1 MNVTAAPSSRRA
13 TNDETSNVPRGAL
26 LQRITTL
33 LSLSSGFE
41 TYNLALTATL
51 GSGLIRSGV
60 FHVGARNICGL
71 SDPAVFALAT
81 FAGLFLGAATLGL
94 VAERFGRRST
104 FVFSISWYTIT
115 TLVMGLQQSPAGVDF
130 CRFLTGVGIGLQ
142 LATLDDYVAALVPQ
156 GRWDA
161 TFAASQGVQFFA
173 LIASALSSWLFLP
186 RTLLGIAG
194 WRWLTILPA
203 CASPLAYYLCRLPP
217 GFARRRQKLMCAATD
232 QTLSAMQGLPKTV
245 ISIVLNLFCCSA
257 FYGVVTWLP
266 TLLVSRRFTL
276 RRTLTYTF
284 VISLVYPI
292 VPLLVIPMQYKMEL
306 KSQIIL
312 WASGIAV
319 TSALLVQRMSR
330 AKLVRIGLLLAGSS
344 NWVSFTRRAHREELD
359 STCGHARIAEFVYS
373 FSRISSA
380 CSGFVIA
387 ALLRR
392 FGFST
397 IALFIACSMV
407 LVILVIGIFGPDV
420 AFENSEA
427 RAPEKKAAFLG

>member
-81 FAGLFLGAATLGL
+81 FAGLFLGAATLGPA
-94 VAERFGRRST
+94 AERFGRRST

-186 RTLLGIAG
+186 RTLLGI
-194 WRWLTILPA
+194 
-203 CASPLAYYLCRLPP
+203 
-217 GFARRRQKLMCAATD
+217 
-232 QTLSAMQGLPKTV
+232 
-245 ISIVLNLFCCSA
+245 
-257 FYGVVTWLP
+257 VTWLP
-266 TLLVSRRFTL
+266 TLLVSRRFPL

-292 VPLLVIPMQYKMEL
+292 VSLLVIPMQYKMEL